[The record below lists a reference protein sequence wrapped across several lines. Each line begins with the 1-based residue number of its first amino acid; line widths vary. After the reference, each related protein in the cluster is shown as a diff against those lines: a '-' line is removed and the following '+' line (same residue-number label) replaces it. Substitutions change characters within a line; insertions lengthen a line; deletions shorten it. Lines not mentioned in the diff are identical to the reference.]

1 LSADTARKVMYSLYI
16 ESSKMEQLR
25 QISAQSPAIGKKRR
39 FREVSVQSLLREAV
53 DLFLDAKIDD
63 LRRRI
68 ARLRKLPNPSAM
80 QKVQL
85 ALLEERERKVKAV
98 AEPRKKRRR
107 KKKSSAETRSAEEGG
122 DGSESEST

>member
-25 QISAQSPAIGKKRR
+25 QISAQSPVIGKKRR

-85 ALLEERERKVKAV
+85 ALLEERERSVKAA
-98 AEPRKKRRR
+98 AEPKRKRRR
-107 KKKSSAETRSAEEGG
+107 RKSSPETRSAEEGG